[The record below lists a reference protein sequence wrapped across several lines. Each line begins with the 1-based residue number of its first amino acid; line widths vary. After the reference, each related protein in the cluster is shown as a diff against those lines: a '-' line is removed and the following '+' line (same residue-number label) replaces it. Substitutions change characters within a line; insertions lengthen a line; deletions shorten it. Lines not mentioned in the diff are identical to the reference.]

1 MSNQTS
7 RTDAPAGTQPEGTDE
22 VGYCRPPKHSQYKP
36 GQSGN
41 RKGRP
46 KGSRNLRSELRKD
59 LAELLPIIVG
69 GKRRRVP
76 ALVAVQRVQLQQAL
90 KNDHRAALLMF
101 KNAKEFGALD
111 QPEALDQHERTEE
124 CTSLGMSNEFIRR
137 LSDKGL
143 AEIIRICEEL
153 LAEKNAEMAALAS
166 EVSAP
171 ARPRN
176 PAVLGELCEG
186 EIARRGR

>member
-7 RTDAPAGTQPEGTDE
+7 HADAPAGTQPEGTYE
-22 VGYCRPPKHSQYKP
+22 VGYGRPPKHSQYKP

-46 KGSRNLRSELRKD
+46 KGSRNLRSELCKVLTD
-59 LAELLPIIVG
+59 PLAITVG

-90 KNDHRAALLMF
+90 KNDHRAAQLIF

-111 QPEALDQHERTEE
+111 QPDALDQPEMAGV
-124 CTSLGMSNEFIRR
+124 CTCGYGMTDEFLRR
-137 LSDKGL
+137 LSREAL
-143 AEIIRICEEL
+143 EECLRVAEEL
-153 LAEKNAEMAALAS
+153 QAECRAKLAAISPSA
-166 EVSAP
+166 VSAP
-171 ARPRN
+171 VRPTNR
-176 PAVLGELCEG
+176 A
-186 EIARRGR
+186 ARGRAL